1 MVQDIKGYSSVDGLN
16 ATVVPH
22 RIPPHVPF
30 SMAPSKEAGM
40 LGDSSA
46 AENVFLTIDDVFI
59 LIILLSQ
66 LIVIRLSFN
75 KGGKCG
81 PVNEDGVPVL
91 IEVPWVSAALRGGTH
106 VRRFGGN

>member
-1 MVQDIKGYSSVDGLN
+1 MPDCSTDIDGGGVGLAMSRLCTTGSRHQGYSSVDGLN

-40 LGDSSA
+40 LEDLSA
-46 AENVFLTIDDVFI
+46 AENVFYDCNVFF

-66 LIVIRLSFN
+66 LIIINS
-75 KGGKCG
+75 
-81 PVNEDGVPVL
+81 L
-91 IEVPWVSAALRGGTH
+91 IY
-106 VRRFGGN
+106 